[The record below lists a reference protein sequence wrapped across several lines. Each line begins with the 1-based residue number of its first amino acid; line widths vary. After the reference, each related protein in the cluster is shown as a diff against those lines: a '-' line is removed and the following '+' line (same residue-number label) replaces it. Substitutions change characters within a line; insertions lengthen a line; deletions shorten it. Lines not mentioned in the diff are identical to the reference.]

1 MENQTLGT
9 SPLSSSRLAY
19 GCWRIG
25 GNCETAESSPER
37 LATGGRAVLAAYEA
51 GITLFD
57 NADIYCGGEAE
68 KIFGAALREV
78 PDMRQ
83 RILVASKCGIRK
95 QGDPQADAPYRYD
108 FSAGHI
114 VWSCEQSLKRMGVE
128 CIDLYMLHRPDYL
141 WAPEEVAGAFSRLLQ
156 SGKVRQFGVSNFK
169 PSQVTTLQK
178 ACPMPL
184 VVNQV
189 EISLMRIDCLQD
201 GTLDQCQS
209 EKITAMAW
217 SPLAAGRI
225 ASNDPID
232 LRDHDHARRSHMR
245 ESLDAIAR
253 DHDSSRPVVA
263 LAWLL
268 RHPAKIVPV
277 LGSTDPKRIKELAT
291 AVDVVLSREE
301 WYRLLEASHG
311 GRLP

>member
-9 SPLSSSRLAY
+9 SSLVSSRLAY

-25 GNCETAESSPER
+25 GSCETSEVSPER
-37 LATGGRAVLAAYEA
+37 QATGVQAVLAAYEA

-68 KIFGAALREV
+68 RIFGAALREL

-95 QGDPQADAPYRYD
+95 QGDPQPDAPYRYD
-108 FSAGHI
+108 FSQGHI

-128 CIDLYMLHRPDYL
+128 CIDLYMLHRPDFL
-141 WAPEEVAGAFSRLLQ
+141 WVPEEVAGAFSRLQQ

-169 PSQVTTLQK
+169 PSQVATLQK

-189 EISLMRIDCLQD
+189 EISLMRTDCIQD

-225 ASNDPID
+225 ASNIQID
-232 LRDHDHARRSHMR
+232 LRDHDHVRRSHLR
-245 ESLDAIAR
+245 ETLDSIAR
-253 DHDSSRPVVA
+253 DHSSSRPVVA
-263 LAWLL
+263 IAWLL
-268 RHPAKIVPV
+268 RHPAKILPV
-277 LGSTDPKRIKELAT
+277 LGSTDPKRIKELTA

-301 WYRLLEASHG
+301 WYRLLEASQG